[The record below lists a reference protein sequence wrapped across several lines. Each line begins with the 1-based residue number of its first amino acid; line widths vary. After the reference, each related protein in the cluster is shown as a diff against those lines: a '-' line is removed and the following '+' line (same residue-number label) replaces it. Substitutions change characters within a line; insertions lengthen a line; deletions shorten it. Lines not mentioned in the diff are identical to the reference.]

1 MTPLRLQI
9 FDSPPTSPEFS
20 IETDVS
26 TQCFW
31 TALFCA
37 GTVLNQAGLYY
48 VLTAMHTQN
57 YRLVSKMNTQQ
68 GPINCFAII
77 GEGELLASGGRP
89 SFRFSS

>member
-31 TALFCA
+31 TALFYA
-37 GTVLNQAGLYY
+37 GTLLNQAGLYY
-48 VLTAMHTQN
+48 VLTAMHTEISTRIQDEHP
-57 YRLVSKMNTQQ
+57 TE
-68 GPINCFAII
+68 AH
-77 GEGELLASGGRP
+77 
-89 SFRFSS
+89 